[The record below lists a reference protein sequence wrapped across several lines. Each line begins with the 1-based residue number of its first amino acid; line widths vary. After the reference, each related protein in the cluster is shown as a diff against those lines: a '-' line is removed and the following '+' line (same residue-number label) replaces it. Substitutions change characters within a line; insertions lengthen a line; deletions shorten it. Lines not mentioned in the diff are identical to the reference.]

1 MTIWPGVKMTNVG
14 SGVWKTDVP
23 EDAEY
28 IIFTNGS
35 GQQTGDLTINGTGKI
50 YNNNGWSD
58 YS

>member
-1 MTIWPGVKMTNVG
+1 MTNVG
-14 SGVWKTDVP
+14 SGVWKIDVP
-23 EDAEY
+23 EEAEY